1 VSRPDAEADP
11 FGPWQAVA
19 QRNRTDG
26 SSPKTRAE
34 PNELARKLHER

>member
-1 VSRPDAEADP
+1 MDADA
-11 FGPWQAVA
+11 FGPLQTVA

-34 PNELARKLHER
+34 PYELARELGKVAAA